1 MANLFQSISLRKPKR
16 TSFDLSYSNK
26 VSVDF
31 GRLTPMLMEKT
42 VPGDKFYISDEFLCR
57 FAPFYGQVFQA
68 MKLRTEY
75 FFVPS
80 RLLWKNFEMFLANGI
95 NGTSSYV
102 HPYVDM
108 KYVWQITE
116 GLNGSLLNTLFDFFN
131 ITTEKVDYSG
141 IGGDFHIDALP
152 FYAYAKTFIEY
163 YADENLD
170 YCDLIQAFESGLT
183 YAVDGDNTKRLWH
196 LFTYL
201 HNPEYY
207 SNIADFIQRYETS
220 SGPFDMSFIE
230 AFSPL
235 VRSYPKDYF
244 TSALPFA
251 QRGPIVQIPL
261 NGEGDVR
268 VFSKGISNSYDSYRG
283 VGVKSP
289 KAPNGSDVEVTLYEY
304 GVPGAVPD
312 PNSALG
318 SDASIGVMGQSD
330 LSPINAKEYIKGPA
344 SDNPSITFKAVDING
359 TATITDLRTAIAVQ
373 HWLEKRARAGGR
385 AKEQIYASFG
395 VKSKDYRLDR
405 SEFISAF
412 SSTVKIGE
420 VFTTAQN
427 DDGSFVPGLGV
438 SVGQLA
444 DKSRR
449 WKKFLP
455 EHGYCFG
462 LISLYPVATYYQGVP
477 RQFLELDIM
486 DYYWPEFQHIG
497 EQPIYNCEVFVDD
510 ESDKNF
516 DVFGYTPR
524 YAHYKT
530 RTDQIHGDFRSS
542 LDYMVAARKFS
553 SLPTLSN
560 DFVQFRPVYN
570 QLYRIFNATG
580 EWEES
585 NPCYIDIF
593 HHFKAVRPMSYF
605 GNPRLI

>member
-1 MANLFQSISLRKPKR
+1 MANLFQSITLRKPKR
-16 TSFDLSYSNK
+16 TAFDLSYSNK
-26 VSVDF
+26 LSVDF

-42 VPGDKFYISDEFLCR
+42 VPGDKFYVSDEFLCR
-57 FAPFYGQVFQA
+57 FAPFFGQVFQA

-80 RLLWKNFEMFLANGI
+80 RILWNRFEMFLANGI

-102 HPYVDM
+102 HPYIDM
-108 KYVWQITE
+108 KLVWSYCEDEAVTLQ
-116 GLNGSLLNTLFDFFN
+116 NSLFDFFN
-131 ITTEKVDYSG
+131 ISTDNVDYTA
-141 IGGDFHIDALP
+141 IGDDFHIDALP
-152 FYAYAKTFIEY
+152 FYAYCKAFIDY

-170 YCDLIQAFESGLT
+170 YLPLIQMFEGGLE
-183 YAVDGDNTKRLWH
+183 YATDGDNTNRVLNLLK
-196 LFTYL
+196 YL
-201 HNPEYY
+201 HNPAYFN
-207 SNIADFIQRYETS
+207 S
-220 SGPFDMSFIE
+220 FDSFINHYN
-230 AFSPL
+230 AGHYTPNVAIDVVISPL

-261 NGEGDVR
+261 NGEGDVK
-268 VFSKGISNSYDSYRG
+268 VFSKGISSSYDSYRG

-289 KAPNGSDVEVTLYEY
+289 ASSGSNVEVTLYEY
-304 GVPGAVPD
+304 GTPNLVPLTDHP
-312 PNSALG
+312 LG
-318 SDASIGVMGQSD
+318 YDVYGGVMSSAD
-330 LSPINAKEYIKGPA
+330 LDPSGAKNAVQGPNT
-344 SDNPSITFKAVDING
+344 DNPSITFKAVNING
-359 TATITDLRTAIAVQ
+359 TATITDLRTAFAVQ
-373 HWLEKRARAGGR
+373 NWLEKRARAGSR

-405 SEFISAF
+405 AEFISAF

-449 WKKFLP
+449 WKKSMP

-462 LISLYPVATYYQGVP
+462 LVSLYPVATYFQGVP

-486 DYYWPEFQHIG
+486 DYFWPEFQHIG
-497 EQPIYNCEVFVDD
+497 EQPIYNCELKIDD
-510 ESDKNF
+510 ESNNNF
-516 DVFGYTPR
+516 GVFGYTPR

-542 LDYMVAARKFS
+542 LEYMVAARKFNS
-553 SLPTLSN
+553 VPTLCN
-560 DFVQFRPVYN
+560 DFVQFRPAAN
-570 QLYRIFNATG
+570 DLYRIFNATA
-580 EWEES
+580 EWVDA

>member
-1 MANLFQSISLRKPKR
+1 MANLFQSFSLRRPKR
-16 TSFDLSYSNK
+16 TAFDLSYSNK
-26 VSVDF
+26 LSVDF

-42 VPGDKFYISDEFLCR
+42 IPGDKFYISDEFLCR
-57 FAPFYGQVFQA
+57 FAPFFGQVFQA

-75 FFVPS
+75 FYVPS
-80 RLLWKNFEMFLANGI
+80 RILWKNFEMFLANGI
-95 NGTSSYV
+95 NGTTDTYV
-102 HPYVDM
+102 HPYIDM
-108 KYVWQITE
+108 KTIWANFE
-116 GLNGSLLNTLFDFFN
+116 FEEESLLNSLFDYFN
-131 ITTEKVDYSG
+131 ISSESIDAST
-141 IGGDFHIDALP
+141 IGTDFHIDALP
-152 FYAYAKTFIEY
+152 FYAYCKTFIDY

-170 YCDLIQAFESGLT
+170 YLPLVQAFESGLE
-183 YAVDGDNTKRLWH
+183 YAIDGDNTQRIMNL
-196 LFTYL
+196 LAYL
-201 HNPEYY
+201 HNPAKFSSFADFLSDYNANQFNIDY
-207 SNIADFIQRYETS
+207 SIADV
-220 SGPFDMSFIE
+220 
-230 AFSPL
+230 FSPL

-261 NGEGDVR
+261 NGEGDVK
-268 VFSKGISNSYDSYRG
+268 VYSKGLNHAYTSYRG
-283 VGVKSP
+283 VGVN
-289 KAPNGSDVEVTLYEY
+289 APASSTNAEQEVTLYEY
-304 GVPGAVPD
+304 GAPVTFTPVNDDPDLYGA
-312 PNSALG
+312 SF
-318 SDASIGVMGQSD
+318 GQADYDS
-330 LSPINAKEYIKGPA
+330 LQPKQLIKGP
-344 SDNPSITFKAVDING
+344 SEDNPAITFKAVNING

-373 HWLEKRARAGGR
+373 NWLEKRARSGVR

-449 WKKFLP
+449 WKKSMP

-462 LISLYPVATYYQGVP
+462 LVSLYPVATYYQGVP

-497 EQPIYNCEVFVDD
+497 EQPIFNCELKID
-510 ESDKNF
+510 EVSNNYF
-516 DVFGYTPR
+516 GTFGYTPR
-524 YAHYKT
+524 YSHYKT
-530 RTDQIHGDFRSS
+530 RTDQIHGDFRDS
-542 LDYMVAARKFS
+542 LQYMVAARRFN

-560 DFVQFRPVYN
+560 DFVQFRPAAN
-570 QLYRIFNATG
+570 GLYRIFNATG
-580 EWEES
+580 EWKDA
-585 NPCYIDIF
+585 NPCYIDVF

>member
-1 MANLFQSISLRKPKR
+1 MANLFQSVSLRRPKR
-16 TSFDLSYSNK
+16 TAFDLSYSNK
-26 VSVDF
+26 LSVDF

-42 VPGDKFYISDEFLCR
+42 IPGDKFYIADEFMCR
-57 FAPFYGQVFQA
+57 FAPFFGQVFQA

-80 RLLWKNFEMFLANGI
+80 RILWKNFEMFLANGI
-95 NGTSSYV
+95 NGTSEYV
-102 HPYVDM
+102 HPYIDM
-108 KYVWQITE
+108 KTIWANFEFQE
-116 GLNGSLLNTLFDFFN
+116 ESLLNTLFDFFN
-131 ITTEKVDYSG
+131 ISTESVDPSG
-141 IGGDFHIDALP
+141 IGSDFHIDALP
-152 FYAYAKTFIEY
+152 FYAYCKTFIDY

-170 YCDLIQAFESGLT
+170 YMPLVQAFESGLE
-183 YAVDGDNTKRLWH
+183 YAVDGDNTQRLMN
-196 LFTYL
+196 LLAYL
-201 HNPEYY
+201 HNPSY
-207 SNIADFIQRYETS
+207 FQ
-220 SGPFDMSFIE
+220 SF
-230 AFSPL
+230 AAFLQDYNANLYNLDLDLNALFSPL

-261 NGEGDVR
+261 NGEGDVK
-268 VFSKGISNSYDSYRG
+268 VYSKGLDHNYVTYRG
-283 VGVKSP
+283 VGVN
-289 KAPNGSDVEVTLYEY
+289 APASSDNSEQEVTLYEY
-304 GVPGAVPD
+304 GVADVMPVADQPMYAGGMYQADLD
-312 PNSALG
+312 PTA
-318 SDASIGVMGQSD
+318 
-330 LSPINAKEYIKGPA
+330 AKQLLKGPTE
-344 SDNPSITFKAVDING
+344 DNPAITFKAVNING

-373 HWLEKRARAGGR
+373 NWLEKRARSGVR

-449 WKKFLP
+449 WKKSMP

-462 LISLYPVATYYQGVP
+462 LVSLYPVATYYQGVP

-497 EQPIYNCEVFVDD
+497 EQPIFNCELKVDD
-510 ESDKNF
+510 ESNKNF
-516 DVFGYTPR
+516 DAFGYTPR

-530 RTDQIHGDFRSS
+530 RTDQIHGDFRDS
-542 LDYMVAARKFS
+542 LRYMVAARRFNS
-553 SLPTLSN
+553 SPTLSN
-560 DFVQFRPVYN
+560 DFVQFRPAAN
-570 QLYRIFNATG
+570 DLYRIFNATG
-580 EWEES
+580 EWQNA
-585 NPCYIDIF
+585 NPCYVDIF

>member
-1 MANLFQSISLRKPKR
+1 MGNLFQSFSLRRPKR
-16 TSFDLSYSNK
+16 TAFDLSYSNK
-26 VSVDF
+26 LSVDF
-31 GRLTPMLMEKT
+31 GRLTPMLIEKT
-42 VPGDKFYISDEFLCR
+42 IPGDKFYISDEFLCR
-57 FAPFYGQVFQA
+57 FAPFFGQVFQA

-75 FFVPS
+75 FYVPS
-80 RLLWKNFEMFLANGI
+80 RILWKNFEMFLANGI
-95 NGTSSYV
+95 NGTTDTYV
-102 HPYVDM
+102 HPYIDM
-108 KYVWQITE
+108 KKIWTLCDSQQS
-116 GLNGSLLNTLFDFFN
+116 SLLNTLFDFFN
-131 ITTEKVDYSG
+131 ICTDEVDYSG
-141 IGGDFHIDALP
+141 IGTDFHIDALP
-152 FYAYAKTFIEY
+152 FYAYCKTFVDF

-170 YCDLIQAFESGLT
+170 YLPLVQAFESGLE
-183 YAVDGDNTKRLWH
+183 YAVDGDNTYRVMNL
-196 LFTYL
+196 LAYL
-201 HNPEYY
+201 HSPSHYN
-207 SNIADFIQRYETS
+207 
-220 SGPFDMSFIE
+220 SFATFLSDYNNGQWIFQSY
-230 AFSPL
+230 AVGDVFSPL

-261 NGEGDVR
+261 NGEGDVK
-268 VFSKGISNSYDSYRG
+268 VFSKGLDHNYTTYRG
-283 VGVKSP
+283 VGVN
-289 KAPNGSDVEVTLYEY
+289 APASSSSAEQEVTLYEY
-304 GVPGAVPD
+304 GVPDVPD
-312 PNSALG
+312 VVMQSG
-318 SDASIGVMGQSD
+318 MYGGVMTGED
-330 LSPINAKEYIKGPA
+330 LDVSAAKASIKGP
-344 SDNPSITFKAVDING
+344 SEDNPSITFKAVNING

-373 HWLEKRARAGGR
+373 NWLEKRARSGVR

-449 WKKFLP
+449 WKKSMP

-462 LISLYPVATYYQGVP
+462 LVSLYPVATYYQGVP

-497 EQPIYNCEVFVDD
+497 EQPIFNCELMVDD
-510 ESDKNF
+510 TSNDNF
-516 DVFGYTPR
+516 GTFGYTPR

-530 RTDQIHGDFRSS
+530 RTDQIHGDFRDS
-542 LDYMVAARKFS
+542 LKYMVAARKFT

-560 DFVQFRPVYN
+560 DFVQFRPAAN
-570 QLYRIFNATG
+570 DLYRIFNATG
-580 EWEES
+580 EWENA
-585 NPCYIDIF
+585 NPCYIDVF